1 VHALRGS
8 SVDPELELRYVAL
21 VQRYRDYAAILPW
34 SVHDADRSDDF
45 RQLERLIL
53 PRSHDLRPDALLC
66 LLTLYDEM
74 ILTPYRGQLAT
85 GDGEI
90 LPRLPIG
97 RDRDEFFKRVRQSLE
112 VIFQRLSEAPERPIS
127 SHQVLRAI
135 DRGWSELSRI
145 FGWG

>member
-1 VHALRGS
+1 
-8 SVDPELELRYVAL
+8 
-21 VQRYRDYAAILPW
+21 
-34 SVHDADRSDDF
+34 
-45 RQLERLIL
+45 
-53 PRSHDLRPDALLC
+53 
-66 LLTLYDEM
+66 M

-145 FGWG
+145 FGWGWSNARLRSAKPHHHTSRTSVHRQFPRRSRGTWWTAEFTPNV